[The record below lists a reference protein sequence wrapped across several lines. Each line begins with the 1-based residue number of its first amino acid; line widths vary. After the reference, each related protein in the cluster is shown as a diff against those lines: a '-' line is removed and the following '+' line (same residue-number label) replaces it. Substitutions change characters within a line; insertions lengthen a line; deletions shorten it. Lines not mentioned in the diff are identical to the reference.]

1 MLAGREPDMD
11 AEDQLQKSD
20 YRQAALSGRVQQ
32 LQALVADSRASL
44 AASWSDLSREAVY
57 GLTRE
62 VRADR
67 AALTAVLGARVR
79 QEMHEIIILAELE
92 RQLVTV
98 PAPAVPVASAAVAS
112 TTAVVEED
120 QADMS
125 EAERTFS
132 WSPRK
137 ERAAQL
143 LADGQQT
150 AAAIAGEVGVTDRQL
165 RRWQAHPEFAA
176 RVGAGSR

>member
-1 MLAGREPDMD
+1 MGE
-11 AEDQLQKSD
+11 
-20 YRQAALSGRVQQ
+20 
-32 LQALVADSRASL
+32 LV
-44 AASWSDLSREAVY
+44 
-57 GLTRE
+57 
-62 VRADR
+62 
-67 AALTAVLGARVR
+67 
-79 QEMHEIIILAELE
+79 ILAELE
-92 RQLVTV
+92 RQLVSC
-98 PAPAVPVASAAVAS
+98 PPPAVPVASAAVAS

-125 EAERTFS
+125 ESERTFS

-165 RRWQAHPEFAA
+165 RRWQQHPEFAA